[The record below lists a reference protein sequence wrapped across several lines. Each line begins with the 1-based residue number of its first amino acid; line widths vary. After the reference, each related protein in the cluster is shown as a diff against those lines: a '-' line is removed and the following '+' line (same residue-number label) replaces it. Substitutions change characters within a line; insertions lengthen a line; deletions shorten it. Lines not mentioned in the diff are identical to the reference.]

1 MLEPVQRIPR
11 YEMLLKD
18 YLKKLPDKHP
28 DERDAQSMSQKP
40 SKISPTFFFFSLILF
55 FFLIESLEI
64 IATAATHSNTAI
76 RKSVSSRFL

>member
-28 DERDAQSMSQKP
+28 DERDAQSTSNTKR
-40 SKISPTFFFFSLILF
+40 KSPHFNHLFVFNPILF
-55 FFLIESLEI
+55 LMQNL
-64 IATAATHSNTAI
+64 
-76 RKSVSSRFL
+76 